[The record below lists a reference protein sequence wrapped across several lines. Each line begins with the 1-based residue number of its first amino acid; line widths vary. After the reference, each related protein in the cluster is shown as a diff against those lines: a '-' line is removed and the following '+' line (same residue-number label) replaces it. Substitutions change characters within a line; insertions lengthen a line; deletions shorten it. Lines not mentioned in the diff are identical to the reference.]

1 MGGLL
6 VLNKRMVLSFAF
18 ILLMVSSA
26 AVYKF
31 VLEKDRYSS
40 VSIVPEHRKDLPL
53 YEGLEFQDH
62 HYVIKGNH
70 WYEIYKFYRDTLP
83 HHGWKPV
90 HKRASIEEWGGFM
103 LQFQKND
110 KELHIDGG
118 WNPYSNET
126 ETTFDLN
133 PAHH

>member
-1 MGGLL
+1 M
-6 VLNKRMVLSFAF
+6 NKRMVLSFAF

-103 LQFQKND
+103 LQFKKND
-110 KELHIDGG
+110 KELILMVVGILIQTKQKLLLTLILPTIKH
-118 WNPYSNET
+118 NK
-126 ETTFDLN
+126 
-133 PAHH
+133 